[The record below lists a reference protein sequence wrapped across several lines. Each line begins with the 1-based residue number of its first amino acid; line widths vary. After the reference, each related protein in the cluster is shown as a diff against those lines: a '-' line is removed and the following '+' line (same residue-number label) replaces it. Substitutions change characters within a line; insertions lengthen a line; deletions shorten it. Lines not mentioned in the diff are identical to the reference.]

1 MSLQSDS
8 RSEAP
13 PLSLPRSDARGFGPF
28 VLKRLLSCLD
38 AGALTVVTPSGA
50 RFEHR
55 AAKPGPQATL
65 VLRHWRAFR
74 RFAARGEVGFAE
86 AYMAGEWTTPDLT
99 ALIELAA
106 TNVARLE
113 DALAGVMPVRIFRRL
128 KHLLRSN
135 TKVGSRRN
143 IAFHYDLGNDFY
155 KPWLDP
161 SMTYSSA
168 LYASPNAT
176 LEAAQETKLKRI
188 VELLDLNSAS
198 APRVLEI
205 GCGWG
210 ALAARLA
217 REGAHVTGLTL
228 STEQLARANALM
240 AEQGLADKTDLRLQD
255 YRDVTGTFD
264 RIVSIE
270 MLEAVGEQYWP
281 VYFQTLKNRLVP
293 GGTAVLQVIT
303 IDEPRFEGY
312 RRSPDFIQHYVFP
325 GGMLPTKTIMAE
337 QARQA
342 GLELVSR
349 ECFGASY
356 ALTLAEW
363 NRRFQAAWPQVE
375 ALGFDTTFRRLW
387 EYYLSYCE
395 AGFRTGVIDVGLY
408 KLRA

>member
-1 MSLQSDS
+1 MSLHSDS

-13 PLSLPRSDARGFGPF
+13 TVAPRPDARGLGPF

-38 AGALTVVTPSGA
+38 AGALTVVMPSGA

-65 VLRHWRAFR
+65 VLHDWRAFR

-106 TNVARLE
+106 TNVAKLE
-113 DALAGVMPVRIFRRL
+113 DALAGVLPVRIFRRL
-128 KHLLRSN
+128 THLLRAN

-155 KPWLDP
+155 RPWLDP

-168 LYASPNAT
+168 LYPSPSAT
-176 LEAAQETKLKRI
+176 LEVAQETKLARI
-188 VELLDLNSAS
+188 VELLDLKSNP

-210 ALAARLA
+210 ALAARMA

-228 STEQLARANALM
+228 STEQLGRANALM
-240 AEQGLADKTDLRLQD
+240 VEMGVHAQVDLRLQD

-281 VYFQTLKNRLVP
+281 IYFQTLKNRLVP

-337 QARQA
+337 QAQQA

-363 NRRFQAAWPQVE
+363 HRRFQTAWPQVE
-375 ALGFDTTFRRLW
+375 ALGFNSTFRRLW

-408 KLRA
+408 VLKA